1 MSFDQ
6 TLLRRYCVRR
16 TVFTVFLVVVAAV
29 GSAFGAPRG
38 AAAQQEVVSSETLG
52 RGPQFFYAP
61 PGSGAVVRVD
71 ASVVV
76 VLRRR
81 VSLDV
86 DSMQLGTVLEKIGQ
100 QAGIHLNYSRSLV
113 RLDTPV
119 SIHARDLT
127 VAAALTEV
135 LFNDGVD
142 VVVLPSGQVSLRK
155 RGRRQVGTI
164 VGRVTDAKTREPI
177 MAATVELDGTRFG
190 AVSNDSGGYRISNV
204 PAGAYT
210 LTARRLGYTKTSQ
223 SVMVADT
230 GTIAVD
236 VALAPAAT
244 ALDQVVVTGT
254 LVPTEVKALP
264 TPVSV
269 LSDSLIAQ
277 QHPHTVQELFRQA
290 VPTAVSWDMP
300 AYPVQTTFSVRGAS
314 ALSGGSGQMK
324 VFVDGIEAANFTFA
338 AVDPASIARIEVIRG
353 PEAAA
358 IYGSDA
364 IGGVIQIF
372 TKRGDPTI
380 TRPQVSA
387 TASVGVIQTPYAGYG
402 GVMRQ
407 TSDAA
412 VRGTGPDVS
421 YNFGAGYTHTADY
434 AGPVSAQSSPSVY
447 GGVHLNRGIVTA
459 DVTGRYYVQNN
470 PQIANPHMLQ
480 SGYPYY
486 AKPLYEPGRYQNQT
500 LGARLSVAAT
510 PWWQHTVTVG
520 LDGYASDLTQS
531 QPRRTTPADTLLT
544 IFQTSYSKAS
554 IGYTTVITG
563 ALGAGLSGS
572 LTAGVDHYSL
582 PVSSVYTSGALT
594 TTGAITTA
602 PGRSPVLSQTVTTNT
617 GYFAQAQLGVR
628 EALFLTAGLR
638 AEQNSNF
645 GDSLGTPISP
655 RLGLSYVHALGG
667 TTLKLRGSWGRAIK
681 APPPGDKEAVV
692 SASSVLL
699 ANPVLGPERQRGWDA
714 GVDLLV
720 GARGSLG
727 VTYYDQ
733 TAENLIQLVQVPS
746 DSVRTSQYQN
756 VGRVQNHGVELEGTL
771 TLGVLA
777 LRAQYGYARARI
789 AQLAPGY
796 TGDLKVGDQSLLT
809 PRQTAGASLALTAL
823 KGTTLTG
830 GLTYVGSWTEYDFLG
845 YYRCLGGTGS
855 CRNPAPHPIDRSWVI
870 AYPGFVKLNATLTQQ
885 VTRQLSGFLSVD
897 NLTNNQAYEFYNFN
911 PVMGRI
917 TTVGLRVQY

>member
-1 MSFDQ
+1 
-6 TLLRRYCVRR
+6 VRR

-135 LFNDGVD
+135 LLNDGVD

-155 RGRRQVGTI
+155 RGRRQVGMI

-177 MAATVELDGTRFG
+177 IAATVDLDGTRFG
-190 AVSNDSGGYRISNV
+190 AVTNDSGGYRISNV
-204 PAGAYT
+204 PPGAYT

-223 SVMVADT
+223 SVMVPDT

-254 LVPTEVKALP
+254 LVPTAVKALP

-277 QHPHTVQELFRQA
+277 QHPHTVQELFRQT
-290 VPTAVSWDMP
+290 VPTAVSWDFP
-300 AYPVQTTFSVRGAS
+300 SNPSQTAFSVRGAS
-314 ALSGGSGQMK
+314 TLATGSGQMK
-324 VFVDGIEAANFTFA
+324 VFVDGIEAANFSFA
-338 AVDPASIARIEVIRG
+338 GVDPASIARIEVIRG

-364 IGGVIQIF
+364 IDGVIQIF
-372 TKRGDPTI
+372 TKRGDPTV

-387 TASVGVIQTPYAGYG
+387 TASAGVIQTPYAGYS

-407 TSDAA
+407 SYDAA
-412 VRGTGPDVS
+412 VRGAGPDVS
-421 YNFGAGYTHTADY
+421 YNFGAGYTHTGDY
-434 AGPVSAQSSPSVY
+434 SMPVSAQSSPSVY

-459 DVTGRYYVQNN
+459 DVTGRYYIQNN
-470 PQIANPHMLQ
+470 PQVFNPDVLQ
-480 SGYPYY
+480 SGYPYL
-486 AKPLYEPGRYQNQT
+486 AKPLYEPVQFQNQT

-520 LDGYASDLTQS
+520 YDRFAEDEAQS
-531 QPRRTTPADTLLT
+531 QPRRTTPADSLLS
-544 IFQTSYSKAS
+544 IYQSSSSKAS
-554 IGYTTVITG
+554 IGYTTAITG

-582 PVSSVYTSGALT
+582 PVSSVYTSGALK

-655 RLGLSYVHALGG
+655 RVGLSYVHALGG
-667 TTLKLRGSWGRAIK
+667 TTLKLRGSWGRAVK
-681 APPPGDKEAVV
+681 PPPPGAKEPVV
-692 SASSVLL
+692 SAGGIVLANQLL
-699 ANPVLGPERQRGWDA
+699 APERQSGWDG
-714 GVDLLV
+714 GVDVLV
-720 GARGSLG
+720 GTRGSLG
-727 VTYYDQ
+727 LTYYDQ
-733 TAENLIQLVQVPS
+733 TAENLIEEVPLAS
-746 DSVRTSQYQN
+746 DSLPTYQYQN
-756 VGRVQNHGVELEGTL
+756 VGRVENRGVELEGTL
-771 TLGVLA
+771 SVGVLT
-777 LRAQYGYARARI
+777 LRAQYGYARSRI

-796 TGDLKVGDQSLLT
+796 TGASQEGDQSLAT
-809 PRQTAGASLALTAL
+809 PRQTAGASFALTVL
-823 KGTTLTG
+823 KGTALTG
-830 GLTYVGSWTEYDFLG
+830 GLTYVGSWTEYDQLG
-845 YYRCLGGTGS
+845 YYRCVGGTGE
-855 CRNPAPHPIDRSWVI
+855 CRNPAPHPLDRSWLL

-885 VTRQLSGFLSVD
+885 ITRQLSAFLSVD
-897 NLTNNQAYEFYNFN
+897 NLANNEAFELYNLN

-917 TTVGLRVQY
+917 TTVGVRVQY